1 MFAVLSHKDSH
12 NISFNRNDDFVIDNG
27 LAEVKSIH
35 DKFVKEALDK
45 DSHYILKKSLPDNFG
60 YDDVKEIICDQITR
74 EKWKYHLNHAIK
86 KKKPKISFA

>member
-60 YDDVKEIICDQITR
+60 YDDVKEIICDQIT
-74 EKWKYHLNHAIK
+74 EKNGNTT
-86 KKKPKISFA
+86 